1 MSPERTLNLIVLAL
15 VAVILVLIILIILG
29 EIPSPFKP
37 KETSPQPP
45 PRGYPANKGGFL

>member
-29 EIPSPFKP
+29 EIPSPF
-37 KETSPQPP
+37 
-45 PRGYPANKGGFL
+45 